1 MWEPLPGFNHYYWPV
16 LSRVIK
22 LSLKE
27 KREMQ
32 KNQNRSRH
40 MGMPTYTQTDRH
52 THTHTHTSLYSVERK
67 KHQRSSFFQYRGQIV
82 FIYFRNKL
90 AVWQKAFA
98 LIRISCCPKCICV
111 VGVKGN

>member
-1 MWEPLPGFNHYYWPV
+1 VWEPLPGFNQYCWPV

-40 MGMPTYTQTDRH
+40 MGMPTYTQTD
-52 THTHTHTSLYSVERK
+52 THTHTRITLLNAK
-67 KHQRSSFFQYRGQIV
+67 K
-82 FIYFRNKL
+82 
-90 AVWQKAFA
+90 KAPA
-98 LIRISCCPKCICV
+98 QLIFPVQGPDCFYLF
-111 VGVKGN
+111 

>member
-1 MWEPLPGFNHYYWPV
+1 MHK
-16 LSRVIK
+16 K
-22 LSLKE
+22 LE
-27 KREMQ
+27 Q
-32 KNQNRSRH
+32 KQAH
-40 MGMPTYTQTDRH
+40 GHAYLYTD
-52 THTHTHTSLYSVERK
+52 THTLYLMERK
-67 KHQRSSFFQYRGQIV
+67 KQQCSSFFWYRGQIV

>member
-1 MWEPLPGFNHYYWPV
+1 MWEPLPGFNQYCWPV

-40 MGMPTYTQTDRH
+40 MGMPTYTQTD
-52 THTHTHTSLYSVERK
+52 THTHTHASLYSMQRK
-67 KHQRSSFFQYRGQIV
+67 KHQHSSFFQYRGQIV